1 MFSKMISSLG
11 PIPSWYPLIW
21 HFLSL
26 PVLKQGFPKKSLP
39 SPSSLPLVLTQ
50 PFCSAPVS
58 AQNFSRSCSLACCRT
73 PRWRCW
79 EGQMQWWSSSVLQV
93 RDLGRV
99 ESDIAAPPPTRQRN
113 PNCSPWLLPRCQKVQ
128 RREVLLSIGSLYPRK
143 KGDTRQRHPPRAPRA
158 RHFAKFFKFSFSD
171 IEPNCACF
179 SSTINQ
185 GRCYSRGRCTD
196 THQGQET
203 LRNSLNLLSRKCSHI
218 SHHATYYQI
227 CQVLLP
233 FLGNS
238 FTPAF

>member
-1 MFSKMISSLG
+1 MLRRANAMVILICASSEGFREGWVWYSRPPSHASEKPQLFSLT
-11 PIPSWYPLIW
+11 
-21 HFLSL
+21 
-26 PVLKQGFPKKSLP
+26 
-39 SPSSLPLVLTQ
+39 PSSLPKGTET
-50 PFCSAPVS
+50 
-58 AQNFSRSCSLACCRT
+58 RS
-73 PRWRCW
+73 
-79 EGQMQWWSSSVLQV
+79 
-93 RDLGRV
+93 
-99 ESDIAAPPPTRQRN
+99 
-113 PNCSPWLLPRCQKVQ
+113 SPQHRLLI
-128 RREVLLSIGSLYPRK
+128 STK
-143 KGDTRQRHPPRAPRA
+143 KGGHETETPPRAPRA